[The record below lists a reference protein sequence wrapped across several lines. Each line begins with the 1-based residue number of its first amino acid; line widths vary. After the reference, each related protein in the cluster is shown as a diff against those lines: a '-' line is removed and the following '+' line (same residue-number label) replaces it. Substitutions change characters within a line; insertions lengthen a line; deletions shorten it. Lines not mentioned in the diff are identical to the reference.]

1 MTKPQTVSKLQ
12 SEEESVPTETE
23 YDIDYCQNDHTGV
36 HCWDVSGP
44 TDVPEAEVQGY
55 CCRCGTNCDGVA
67 DAQREAARRLALFR
81 RTSR

>member
-1 MTKPQTVSKLQ
+1 MTNPKAAFNGQP
-12 SEEESVPTETE
+12 EEESLPIEADD
-23 YDIDYCQNDHTGV
+23 DIDHCRDDHTGV

-55 CCRCGTNCDGVA
+55 CCRCGTLCDGVA

-81 RTSR
+81 RSSR